1 MQGRRGSVL
10 SMWAPGKDKDGNDV
24 LMHNDDRHDA
34 ARPDTVEGGRS
45 IGSPSLAPIS
55 PKHSSRRSS
64 SNHGQERRGSVLS
77 MWKGTKDKHG
87 NDIMGG
93 DDEEWAR

>member
-34 ARPDTVEGGRS
+34 VRPDTVEGGRS
-45 IGSPSLAPIS
+45 IGSPSLMPVS
-55 PKHSSRRSS
+55 PKSRRSS
-64 SNHGQERRGSVLS
+64 SNSGQERRGSVLS
-77 MWKGTKDKHG
+77 LWKGSKYKQG